1 MTAVQRGEDWLRS
14 APLEEIRA
22 AAEAGE
28 LATLLSQDPAAHG
41 QLTEAD
47 LKGLTPEQ
55 VTQAE
60 ADGKLNHLLGRPMPL
75 PAEGQLTDRHLAQ
88 MTAEQIVA
96 AQDAGRLDNVLGRA
110 PVDTNV

>member
-1 MTAVQRGEDWLRS
+1 MTAIQRGEDWLRT

-28 LATLLSQDPAAHG
+28 LAILLSQDPAAHG

-47 LKGLTPEQ
+47 LKNLTPEQ
-55 VTQAE
+55 VVQAE
-60 ADGKLNHLLGRPMPL
+60 ADGKLNHILGRPMPL
-75 PAEGQLTDRHLAQ
+75 PAEGQLTNRHLAQ

-96 AQDAGRLDNVLGRA
+96 AQDAGRFDAVLGRTPA
-110 PVDTNV
+110 GTDV